1 MPTPSSAFASA
12 ALPVE
17 HIRTR
22 DGLRLALYR
31 IGAAEGPA
39 VILTHGTFSNY
50 RSCLGLAEQLAERGF
65 ACWVFDWRGHGGSD
79 RGEFRHSFD
88 EVAEHDV
95 PAVLDAV
102 GQRSGQ
108 PAAFWIGHSGGGL
121 IASMWAARNPR
132 LAGERLRG
140 LVLLGSQATAAG
152 GTLRH
157 RLLIHAYDLLLRGRR
172 VAPQRRRSIG
182 PEAESARLMRQWCQW
197 NLRGRFDGLDG
208 FDYLASLAEARL
220 PVLGLAGS
228 GDRFIA
234 PAAGCQAL
242 VEAFGGDDAD
252 CRLCGKHSG
261 FREDYSH
268 NRLVLS
274 RNASEELWPLIGDWM
289 APR

>member
-1 MPTPSSAFASA
+1 MTAPTSAFASGELA
-12 ALPVE
+12 AE
-17 HIRTR
+17 RIRTA
-22 DGLRLALYR
+22 DGLELALYR

-39 VILTHGTFSNY
+39 VVLTHGTFSNY
-50 RSCLGLAEQLAERGF
+50 RSCLGLAESLAARGF
-65 ACWVFDWRGHGGSD
+65 ACWVFDWRGHGASD
-79 RGEFRHSFD
+79 RDEFRHSFD
-88 EVAEHDV
+88 EVATHDV

-102 GQRSGQ
+102 RERSGQ

-121 IASMWAARNPR
+121 IASMWTARHPQ

-152 GTLRH
+152 DTLRH
-157 RLLIHAYDLLLRGRR
+157 RWMVRAYDWLLRGRR

-197 NLRGRFDGLDG
+197 NLRERFSGEDG
-208 FDYLASLAEARL
+208 FDYLAGLAAAKL
-220 PVLGLAGS
+220 PVLALAGS

-242 VEAFGGDDAD
+242 LEAFGGAD
-252 CRLCGKHSG
+252 RSFRLCGTHNG

-274 RNASEELWPLIGDWM
+274 RNASEELWPLIGEWM
-289 APR
+289 ARR